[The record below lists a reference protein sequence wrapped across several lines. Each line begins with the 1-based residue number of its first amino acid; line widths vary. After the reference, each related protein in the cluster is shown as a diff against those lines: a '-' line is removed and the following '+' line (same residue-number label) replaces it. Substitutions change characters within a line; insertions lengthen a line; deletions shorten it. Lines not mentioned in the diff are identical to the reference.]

1 MDQVKIGRF
10 IAECRKNKKMTQAEL
25 AEKLNVTDKSVS
37 KWECGTCLPNVSLYK
52 DLCEIL
58 DITLNDLFAGEKIEE
73 EKFKEVAEKNLMDSL
88 ENSTFSLKEKI
99 EFYKQKWQ
107 KEHIVSLIIV
117 MIIIAS
123 IIIFGFIK
131 HNGVLVTTG
140 IILGFMSGIVEYNI
154 MMAYIEKH
162 AYGQVKNSLKE

>member
-58 DITLNDLFAGEKIEE
+58 DITLNDLLDRKS
-73 EKFKEVAEKNLMDSL
+73 V
-88 ENSTFSLKEKI
+88 
-99 EFYKQKWQ
+99 
-107 KEHIVSLIIV
+107 V
-117 MIIIAS
+117 
-123 IIIFGFIK
+123 
-131 HNGVLVTTG
+131 
-140 IILGFMSGIVEYNI
+140 
-154 MMAYIEKH
+154 
-162 AYGQVKNSLKE
+162 